1 MSTRPVT
8 VQTPVVRRSSR
19 RRAGLPFIIGGAAL
33 ALVTFVGVLLYTF
46 SLSGQGAGNT
56 PVVVAARDLQI
67 RVPILPT
74 DLTVVQY
81 HSSDVPP
88 GAFAKVSDITSVVA
102 SVNIAK
108 GQPVTANLVA
118 ASADS
123 VFGPQAAYLPI
134 PTGFVAL
141 TIPTGEQAG
150 VAGYIQV
157 GDYISLVATVA
168 GKTST
173 NVRTVYTNIPVIRLG
188 TAPDTGVAQATPPAA
203 PKTGGITTSLTV
215 IVTQCQAEYIGWFLA
230 NGTLRYTLESY
241 KDYKPQDQKVDSS
254 CPTVDAAG
262 GVTQAQVAAKWQGI
276 FT

>member
-1 MSTRPVT
+1 VSSRPTLSVPA
-8 VQTPVVRRSSR
+8 VARRTSR

-33 ALVTFVGVLLYTF
+33 ALVTFVGVILYTF
-46 SLSGQGAGNT
+46 SVSGQGAGNA
-56 PVVVAARDLQI
+56 PVVIAAHDLQI
-67 RVPILPT
+67 RVPIVAT

-88 GAFAKVSDITSVVA
+88 GAFAKVTDLASVVA
-102 SVNIAK
+102 AVNISK
-108 GQPVTANLVA
+108 GQPITSNVVVA
-118 ASADS
+118 STDA
-123 VFGPQAAYLPI
+123 VVGPQAAYLPI

-173 NVRTVYTNIPVIRLG
+173 NVRTVYTNIPVIRIG
-188 TAPDTGVAQATPPAA
+188 SAPDVNPAQASPAAA
-203 PKTGGITTSLTV
+203 PKTGGLTSSLTIV
-215 IVTQCQAEYIGWFLA
+215 VTQCQAEYIGWFLA
-230 NGTLRYTLESY
+230 NGSLRYTLESY
-241 KDYKPQDQKVDSS
+241 KDYKPQDQSVDSS

-262 GVTQAQVAAKWQGI
+262 GVTQTQVATKWQGI
-276 FT
+276 FN